1 MNNLAKFLIT
11 ALLIVAGALA
21 FNSYKNGGFENIK
34 SEIPTQEIDVEDVE
48 GH

>member
-21 FNSYKNGGFENIK
+21 FNSYKNGGFDNIK
-34 SEIPTQEIDVEDVE
+34 SEAPAPEVDVEDAE
-48 GH
+48 GI